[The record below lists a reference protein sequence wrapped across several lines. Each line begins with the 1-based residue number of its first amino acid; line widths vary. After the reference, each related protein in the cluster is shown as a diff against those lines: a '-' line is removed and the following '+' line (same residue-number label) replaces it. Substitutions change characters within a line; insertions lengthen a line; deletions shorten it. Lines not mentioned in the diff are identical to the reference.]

1 MPARSLALTRTLI
14 GLLQGGFLYLLYY
27 AVEAKSWPAT
37 DPYALAMMTTA
48 GSAVPLLAVS
58 GLGNSRLR
66 TLLAWLV
73 VATLLCCGIAAYGV
87 YRGPA
92 LTNGLLAL
100 SIAPA
105 LFVIFF
111 ILQSLIMASEAD
123 RRIVAAALV
132 TLWTGTPL
140 LAYLFTDPAYTGRG
154 IGRGLVEAVIDAL
167 GEQGHTLLSLAV
179 TDANKRARSL
189 YESIGFRPHE

>member
-1 MPARSLALTRTLI
+1 MPRRTRLDIELPRPIPAHEFRHPTDADVPALGALMWDSYKGTPDEADAGDGAATATHEI
-14 GLLQGGFLYLLYY
+14 GLAFRGVHGPFQYDASFVAEDG
-27 AVEAKSWPAT
+27 
-37 DPYALAMMTTA
+37 A
-48 GSAVPLLAVS
+48 GP
-58 GLGNSRLR
+58 
-66 TLLAWLV
+66 
-73 VATLLCCGIAAYGV
+73 
-87 YRGPA
+87 
-92 LTNGLLAL
+92 
-100 SIAPA
+100 
-105 LFVIFF
+105 
-111 ILQSLIMASEAD
+111 D

-154 IGRGLVEAVIDAL
+154 IGRGLVEAVIHAL